1 METINYILRKL
12 EYLEKES
19 KRQASSTAWFT
30 ATTLVVGGC
39 LLYLKNRKIY
49 NLKTRV
55 KELEDQL
62 KEAENTEKE

>member
-1 METINYILRKL
+1 MGTINYILMKL
-12 EYLEKES
+12 EYLEKEN

-55 KELEDQL
+55 KELEDKL
-62 KEAENTEKE
+62 REAENAERE